1 MLRLIRNHP
10 LAGLVLALSLE
21 AWLAV
26 PGEAMIAL
34 AASTLLS
41 ECLVEAY
48 GLLRLALGG
57 VAGMLVNDLVLF
69 GLSRAGRG
77 VLLHWIGRH
86 PLHFHL
92 SSELV
97 LGAKF
102 LPPLRSAAYVVYGL
116 QGAPFSRF
124 LAVSLLSSLLWVVLY
139 LALGFS
145 FRGHIRQWMQR
156 AERRR
161 GWMTAAEIA
170 LTLAVVVAIWL

>member
-34 AASTLLS
+34 AASTLVN
-41 ECLVEAY
+41 ELVGVY
-48 GLLRLALGG
+48 RLLRMAVGG

-69 GLSRAGRG
+69 GLSRIGRG
-77 VLLHWIGRH
+77 MLTHWIGH
-86 PLHFHL
+86 HALHFHL
-92 SSELV
+92 SSGLV

-116 QGAPFSRF
+116 QGAPLSRF
-124 LAVSLLSSLLWVVLY
+124 LEVSLLSSLLWVVLY

-145 FRGHIRQWMQR
+145 FRGHIGRLMER

-161 GWMTAAEIA
+161 GWLTAAELA
-170 LTLAVVVAIWL
+170 LTLAVVAAVWL